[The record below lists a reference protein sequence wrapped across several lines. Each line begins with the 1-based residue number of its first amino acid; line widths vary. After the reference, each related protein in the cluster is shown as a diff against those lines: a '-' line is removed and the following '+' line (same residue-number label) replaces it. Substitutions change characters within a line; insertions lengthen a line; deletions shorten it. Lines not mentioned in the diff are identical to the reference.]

1 MTTVQPP
8 GRSLEGGSGG
18 AADRLFR
25 NGTRVAGGFLVV
37 ALVAIGLM
45 LWLSSSEAFG
55 MNAPVV
61 EWKSYFAALLS
72 APAARSVGLNF
83 SATASV

>member
-18 AADRLFR
+18 VADRLFR

-37 ALVAIGLM
+37 ALLAIGLM
-45 LWLSSSEAFG
+45 LWLSSREAFG
-55 MNAPVV
+55 EFGEPDVIADLD
-61 EWKSYFAALLS
+61 KDGHL
-72 APAARSVGLNF
+72 
-83 SATASV
+83 